1 MEVIYLYDVDI
12 RAIADRRIRDN
23 LLISSLYE
31 YVQAQNFFYS
41 FNGVPAAADGHRP
54 SETLQNPLNSF

>member
-1 MEVIYLYDVDI
+1 MYNGNISISSPTLNLTYMEVIYLYDVDI

-31 YVQAQNFFYS
+31 YVQAQTS
-41 FNGVPAAADGHRP
+41 D
-54 SETLQNPLNSF
+54 LD

>member
-31 YVQAQNFFYS
+31 YVQAQTS
-41 FNGVPAAADGHRP
+41 D
-54 SETLQNPLNSF
+54 LD